1 MTLGQAKEAAE
12 AGTETMVEAAE
23 VRRAIEHYYDHGLT
37 DGLPVVPATA
47 SYVEEFL
54 AQVDRD
60 PDEVLAVMAHLN
72 RECTVKVAAAN
83 AALAGCR
90 PEHFPVIVAAL
101 DAVRL
106 DTEARGASRFSSG
119 LWQSTTGTVPIMV
132 VNGPVRTE
140 LGFNCQGNVFGPGF
154 RANATVGRAI
164 RMIALNA
171 FGLVPQVLDQSTQSN
186 PAKYT
191 CCIAENE
198 EESPWE
204 PLSVEAG
211 FDQGESTVALM
222 MMRSAYHIE
231 ARSALRGEQVLEDM
245 ANSISR
251 TGVLFSETTSCL
263 AVVGPEH
270 ADLLHRQGFS
280 KEGIRTYLAEHACCT
295 RAELERAGK
304 TGLSRDMRWL
314 VPADH
319 PDAIPGASPSF
330 EPGPTGEEVHRVLAS
345 PDDVVVVVA
354 GAANAGVSTIVE
366 LMGAR
371 STQSGRGGGRLPMMR
386 EIVRR
391 P

>member
-1 MTLGQAKEAAE
+1 MTVEAQAAE
-12 AGTETMVEAAE
+12 AAGEPAVEAAE
-23 VRRAIEHYYDHGLT
+23 VRRAIEHYYEQGWT

-54 AQVDRD
+54 AAVDRD
-60 PDEVLAVMAHLN
+60 PGEVLASMAHLN
-72 RECTVKVAAAN
+72 RECTVKVAAIN
-83 AALAGCR
+83 AAMAGCR
-90 PEHFPVIVAAL
+90 PEVFPVIVAAL
-101 DAVRL
+101 DAMRD
-106 DTEARGASRFSSG
+106 DTRARGASRFSSG

-132 VNGPVRTE
+132 VNGPVRGA
-140 LGFNCQGNVFGPGF
+140 LGFNSQGNVFGPGF

-164 RMIALNA
+164 RLIALNA
-171 FGLVPQVLDQSTQSN
+171 FGLVPHVLDQSTQSN

-211 FDQGESTVALM
+211 YEATASTIAFM

-245 ANSISR
+245 ANSMSR
-251 TGVLFSETTSCL
+251 TGALYSETTSVL
-263 AVVGPEH
+263 VVVGPEH
-270 ADLLHRQGFS
+270 AALLAHQGFS
-280 KEGIRTYLAEHACCT
+280 KDDVRTYLYEHAACT
-295 RAELERAGK
+295 RGELERAGK
-304 TGLSRDMRWL
+304 MGVSRDMRWL

-319 PDAIPGASPSF
+319 PDAIPGAAPSF
-330 EPGPTGEEVHRVLAS
+330 VPGPDGEEVHRVLGS

-354 GAANAGVSTIVE
+354 GAANAGVSSIVE
-366 LMGAR
+366 LMG
-371 STQSGRGGGRLPMMR
+371 SSKSPSGRGGRRVPVMG
-386 EIVRR
+386 EIART